1 MADVRFPIH
10 RGEVSSILSPTTGF
24 IAQAGF
30 THSLTPAR
38 NCTFGCTY
46 CYVPTMRIYGGLKP
60 EDWNNWGG
68 FTTFKSNAPELLRRS
83 LRPHQTI
90 YCSPL
95 VDPYQPAEETECMMP
110 RLLHELIVHPP
121 RVLALQT
128 RGPLILRD
136 LALLQRLA
144 ERTILRV
151 SFSITTDND
160 RVRRLYEPRC
170 APIPERLDAV
180 RRLRAAG
187 IAVFAALAPLLP
199 CDPEALIAI
208 ALEATGRDIIGDPFH
223 VRAVKKCGATTRDAG
238 VRISHAQ
245 GFTEWHDPAFQTAV
259 TERMRKT
266 AAAAGRRFA
275 TGPQAFSLLSKSPA
289 EIAEIHQ

>member
-136 LALLQRLA
+136 LALLRRLS

-199 CDPEALIAI
+199 CDPEALIAL